1 MPNSKMLARRDVL
14 KGAGVLLVSFTLP
27 ASAFAQESKG
37 KWPTFLP
44 NDAMDSYLAIGAD
57 GRVTAF
63 TGRVEIGTGVQTALG
78 QIIAEE
84 LDIAFD
90 QVTLVMG
97 DTDKALRQGRTSAS
111 DTIQSWANFQR
122 RAAAG
127 ARQFL
132 VGQAAEKLGVPAAD
146 LKVENGVVM
155 ARADPAKKLSY
166 GELIGAK
173 RFNLP
178 LPKEV
183 PLRKPADYKI
193 VGKSIPRVDIPGK
206 VFAEPVFVHDIR
218 RPGMV
223 HARIIR
229 PPYPGID
236 NEMASSLISVDDS
249 SVKQIPGLI
258 KVVVIRDF
266 VAVVAEREENAIRAA
281 KALKVVWKPW
291 AGVPD
296 HTNLESVIRDHPG
309 KPRTVRNDGDVGSAK
324 DKLHKKIEATYLWPY
339 HLHGSIGPSCAVA
352 EITDGHMTIWS
363 ATRDPG
369 VTRGD
374 AASLV
379 GMPVEAVR
387 VLWLEGSGSY
397 GRNCTDDATLEAALL
412 TKEIGRP
419 VRVQVMRD
427 EEHAW
432 EPKGAAHLIEIQ
444 GGIDAVG
451 KIVSYDVTTKF
462 MGGQE
467 GTAMAPFLTGQKE
480 IRYALRRNGDRNA
493 SPLYSGLEN
502 VRVTCVDVIPAIR
515 TSLLRGVASLSN
527 SFANECFMDE
537 LASAAAVD
545 PAEFRLRHLTDP
557 RAVALMKAMLDKAGW
572 EYRSGRK
579 TQEGKILKGRG
590 VSYARYTHGE
600 YPGYGAAYTAW
611 VAEVEVDSGTGKV
624 RVTRVVVG
632 QDAGLMINPA
642 GCEHQIRGNVIQAV
656 SRVLQEEVTFDKSGV
671 TSSDWTNYPIATF
684 KDIPQ
689 IDIVM
694 IDRPEE
700 KPLGV
705 GESAIVPSAG
715 AIANAIYDATGVR
728 LRRVPFTPERM
739 KVALSALASRNG

>member
-1 MPNSKMLARRDVL
+1 MRHFGMLARRDVL
-14 KGAGVLLVSFTLP
+14 KGAGLLLVSFAVPT
-27 ASAFAQESKG
+27 SGFAQESKG

-44 NDAMDSYLAIGAD
+44 NDAIDSYLAIGPD

-63 TGRVEIGTGVQTALG
+63 TGRVELGTGVQTALS
-78 QIIAEE
+78 QIVADE
-84 LDIAFD
+84 LDVAFE

-97 DTDKALRQGRTSAS
+97 DTDKAMRQGRTSAS
-111 DTIQSWANFQR
+111 DTIQVWANFQR
-122 RAAAG
+122 RAAAE
-127 ARQFL
+127 ARRFL
-132 VGQAAEKLGVPAAD
+132 VNQAAEKLGVPAAD
-146 LKVENGVVM
+146 LKVENGIVI
-155 ARADPAKKLSY
+155 AKADPAKKVSY
-166 GELIGAK
+166 GEIIGAK

-178 LPKEV
+178 L
-183 PLRKPADYKI
+183 LREIQLKKPSDYKI

-206 VFAEPVFVHDIR
+206 VFAQPVFVHDIR

-223 HARIIR
+223 HARVIR
-229 PPYPGID
+229 PPYPGIE
-236 NEMASSLISVDDS
+236 NQMASSLVSVDES

-281 KALKVVWKPW
+281 RALRVVWKPW

-296 HTNLESVIRDHPG
+296 HTDLESVIRDHPG
-309 KPRTVRNDGDVGSAK
+309 KPRTVRNDGDVVSATS
-324 DKLHKKIEATYLWPY
+324 KLHKKIEATYVWPY

-352 EITDGHMTIWS
+352 EIVDGHMTIWS

-369 VTRGD
+369 IARSD
-374 AASLV
+374 AAALV

-412 TKEIGRP
+412 AKEIDRP

-432 EPKGAAHLIEIQ
+432 EPKGAAHLIDIQ
-444 GGIDAVG
+444 GGIDATG
-451 KIVSYDVTTKF
+451 KIVAYDVTTKF

-467 GTAMAPFLTGQKE
+467 GTAMAPFLIGQKE
-480 IRYALRRNGDRNA
+480 LRYALRRNGDRNA
-493 SPLYSGLEN
+493 SPLYSGIEN
-502 VRVTCVDVIPAIR
+502 VRVTCVDVNPAVR

-537 LASAAAVD
+537 LAASAAVD

-572 EYRSGRK
+572 EYRPGRK
-579 TQEGKILKGRG
+579 MQEGNILKGRG
-590 VSYARYTHGE
+590 VSYARYTHGD
-600 YPGYGAAYTAW
+600 YPGHGAAYTAW
-611 VAEVEVDSGTGKV
+611 VAEVEVDASTGQV
-624 RVTRVVVG
+624 RITRVVVG

-656 SRVLQEEVTFDKSGV
+656 SRILREEVTFDKSGV

-694 IDRPEE
+694 INRPEE

-715 AIANAIYDATGVR
+715 AIANAIYDAAGVR
-728 LRRVPFTPERM
+728 LRRVPFTPERV
-739 KVALSALASRNG
+739 KLALGAQALKNG